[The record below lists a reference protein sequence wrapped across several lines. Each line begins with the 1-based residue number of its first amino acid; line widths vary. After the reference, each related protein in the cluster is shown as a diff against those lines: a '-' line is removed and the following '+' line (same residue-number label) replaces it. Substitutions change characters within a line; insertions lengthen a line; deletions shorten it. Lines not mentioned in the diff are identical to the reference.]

1 MVADYLAVGIDPKLS
16 TLCLQSAL
24 PALSELTMLYLNIV
38 TVSRLERNPTVKH
51 EILQKSFSFIA
62 GGIF

>member
-1 MVADYLAVGIDPKLS
+1 MVADYLAVGIDPS
-16 TLCLQSAL
+16 FSIIANPL

-51 EILQKSFSFIA
+51 EILQK
-62 GGIF
+62 IFLVHCRRDF